1 MAMSKTIEEKQRT
14 VCAQYGREFV
24 ACSPESKVG
33 LAIETLGSKL
43 INGLRHPPTDAT
55 NGWFI
60 WGGEYSSSPDF
71 FSPLHTSHLEERLP
85 QVIDF
90 LGLPPG
96 SRFVLA
102 DDYVY
107 VWFDELLLNV

>member
-1 MAMSKTIEEKQRT
+1 MSSSTEEKQRA
-14 VCAQYGREFV
+14 VCARYGREFV

-33 LAIETLGSKL
+33 LAIETLGRKP

-60 WGGEYSSSPDF
+60 WSGEYSSSPDF
-71 FSPLHTSHLEERLP
+71 FAPLHTSHLEQRLP

-102 DDYVY
+102 DDYAD
-107 VWFDELLLNV
+107 VWCDESLLNV